1 MKTRILMI
9 AVVLCSVA
17 SAMGSPVMYTVAG
30 VTDELITINL
40 SNGSASVVGPI
51 GFDSWAWGLAFS
63 PVPIGPYPAGS
74 LFGVETST
82 DLLYTFNL
90 NTGAA
95 TPIGNGLGT
104 EFAESLTFDL
114 TGNLF
119 TMDGSSMYQVNPL
132 TGVATF
138 LSNGPELDGLDV
150 APVDVTISGGT
161 VLPAGTI
168 FGVDSG
174 GIAHSVNPFTGSS
187 VNLGN
192 VSQDFADETIAF
204 APDGTLYGLGTPVS
218 DYDLNLISLNPLSGT
233 FIGSTGYANLWGSA
247 IIPEPA
253 TICLLGLGGLLLAR
267 NRRFNKK

>member
-1 MKTRILMI
+1 MI
-9 AVVLCSVA
+9 AVALCSVA
-17 SAMGSPVMYTVAG
+17 SAMGEPVMYTVAG

-51 GFDSWAWGLAFS
+51 GFDSWSWGLAFS
-63 PVPIGPYPAGS
+63 PVPIGPYPTGS
-74 LFGVETST
+74 LFGVETNT
-82 DLLYTFNL
+82 NRLYTFNL

-95 TPIGNGLGT
+95 TPIGSGLGT
-104 EFAESLTFDL
+104 GFAESLTFDL
-114 TGNLF
+114 IGHLF
-119 TMDGSSMYQVNPL
+119 TNDGTSMYQVNPL

-138 LSNGPELDGLDV
+138 LSNGPELDGMDV
-150 APVDVTISGGT
+150 VPVDVTISGGT

-174 GIAHSVNPFTGSS
+174 GIFHSVNPFSGSS
-187 VNLGN
+187 VNLGY
-192 VSQDFADETIAF
+192 VSQDFADETVAF

-218 DYDLNLISLNPLSGT
+218 NYDLNLIGLNPLSST

-253 TICLLGLGGLLLAR
+253 TMALLGLGSLVIL
-267 NRRFNKK
+267 RRRKA